1 MMVCKRIMLFCVV
14 CLCAGLMVLK
24 TGTVNAADVKI
35 GVMNGQKVMWA
46 CAAGVKAK
54 AKLEAKMK
62 DLQEKFK
69 ADEQALVDL
78 QNEIQKKSSAWT
90 EAKKNEKISDFNN
103 KRHDFQT
110 KQEDA
115 RVEMNKLKETELQ
128 PIINAIQAELE
139 KFGKEHGY
147 TVILDSSSGA
157 VPYFNG
163 DSVEVSDTLIKDI
176 NQSMAAKE

>member
-1 MMVCKRIMLFCVV
+1 MMVGKKIMLLGVI
-14 CLCAGLMVLK
+14 CLCASLMMSK
-24 TGTVNAADVKI
+24 TGNAADVKI
-35 GVMNGQKVMWA
+35 GVMNGQKVIWT

-62 DLQEKFK
+62 ELQERFK

-90 EAKKNEKISDFNN
+90 ETKKNEKMTEFNT
-103 KRHDFQT
+103 KRRDLQA
-110 KQEDA
+110 KEEDA
-115 RVEMNKLKETELQ
+115 RAEMNKLKETELQ

-139 KFGKEHGY
+139 TFGKEHGY
-147 TVILDSSSGA
+147 TVILDSNSGA

-163 DSVEVSDTLIKDI
+163 DSVEISDTLVKEI
-176 NQSMAAKE
+176 NQSMAAK

>member
-1 MMVCKRIMLFCVV
+1 MVGKKIMLLCVI
-14 CLCAGLMVLK
+14 CLCTSLMVLR

-35 GVMNGQKVMWA
+35 GVMNGQKVIWT

-54 AKLEAKMK
+54 AKIEAKMK
-62 DLQEKFK
+62 DLQEKLK

-78 QNEIQKKSSAWT
+78 QTEIQKKSSAWP
-90 EAKKNEKISDFNN
+90 EAKKNEKMSEFNN
-103 KRHDFQT
+103 KRRDLQT

-115 RVEMNKLKETELQ
+115 RTEMNQLKESELQ
-128 PIINAIQAELE
+128 PIITAIQAELE

-147 TVILDSSSGA
+147 TVILDSTTGA

-163 DSVEVSDTLIKDI
+163 ESVEISDTLVKEI
-176 NQSMAAKE
+176 NQNMAAK